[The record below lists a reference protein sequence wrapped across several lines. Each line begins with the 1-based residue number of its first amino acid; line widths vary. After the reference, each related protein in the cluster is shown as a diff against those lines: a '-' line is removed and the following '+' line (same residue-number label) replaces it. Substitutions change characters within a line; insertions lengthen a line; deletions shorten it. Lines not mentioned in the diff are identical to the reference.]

1 MNNLFDGLAR
11 TESFIETNRRHSFTS
26 RRRCFSSKASNSQGY
41 PEISRDSEHANSY
54 TLHSSNSSTRTHEI
68 TAGKLI
74 AGKYINYLLDFKDNI
89 FVPSSMHSTKMSMD
103 SAAMQPHHSSQ
114 SSLFS
119 VAHMLHGSRFCIVH
133 WILTNNDC
141 PMCRS
146 DYSVVH
152 SEKLVCPIVGTGRGG

>member
-1 MNNLFDGLAR
+1 MDLLAQKVLSKR
-11 TESFIETNRRHSFTS
+11 IGAIVLPHEEDVSARKLPIPKDILRSAGTASMQIVI
-26 RRRCFSSKASNSQGY
+26 RCIRQ
-41 PEISRDSEHANSY
+41 IH
-54 TLHSSNSSTRTHEI
+54 LLVHM
-68 TAGKLI
+68 
-74 AGKYINYLLDFKDNI
+74 LDFKDNI